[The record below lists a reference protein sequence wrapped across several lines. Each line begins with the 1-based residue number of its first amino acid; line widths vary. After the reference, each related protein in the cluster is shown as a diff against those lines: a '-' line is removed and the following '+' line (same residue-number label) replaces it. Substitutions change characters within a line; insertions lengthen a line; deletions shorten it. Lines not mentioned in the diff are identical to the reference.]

1 MEKEELKDLV
11 VFGGKTF
18 YMEKAELK
26 KIMIDYSQMFEE
38 IDNVYKSDYKQEDG
52 EFVHYQ
58 SFSWGFQEGVNY
70 CLRLIRENLE

>member
-1 MEKEELKDLV
+1 
-11 VFGGKTF
+11 
-18 YMEKAELK
+18 
-26 KIMIDYSQMFEE
+26 MFEE
-38 IDNVYKSDYKQEDG
+38 IDNVYESDYKQEDG

>member
-18 YMEKAELK
+18 YMEKEELK

-38 IDNVYKSDYKQEDG
+38 IDNVYESDYKQEDS
-52 EFVHYQ
+52 EFIHYQ

-70 CLRLIRENLE
+70 CLKLLRENLE